1 MKIDGLGTMTV
12 EEAKEMMNLVM
23 GTGND
28 DSESYEVELEMEGI
42 VIRTDVKHV
51 AKVLQ
56 ELQKVNS

>member
-1 MKIDGLGTMTV
+1 MKIEGLGTFSV
-12 EEAKEMMNLVM
+12 EEAKEMMNIAM
-23 GTGND
+23 GVD
-28 DSESYEVELEMEGI
+28 KEESYQVELEMEGI